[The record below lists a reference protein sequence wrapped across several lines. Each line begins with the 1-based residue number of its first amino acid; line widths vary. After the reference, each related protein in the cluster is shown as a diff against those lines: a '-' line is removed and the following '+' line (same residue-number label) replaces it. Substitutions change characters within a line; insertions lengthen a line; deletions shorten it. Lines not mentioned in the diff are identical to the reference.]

1 MIVTKFDKN
10 SSKEFIT
17 DLRTSVD
24 EYFKKNKKTRF
35 ANSNMVF
42 KTIFM
47 LALYIVPF
55 MLVMTQAV
63 TSPWIFWLMWAIMGV
78 GMAGIGLSVMHDAN
92 HGSYSN
98 NKFINKLLGITLN
111 FLGGSAKNWRIQ
123 HNRLHHTYTNVHDHD
138 PDVSPLGVLR
148 FTPDAPLK
156 KIHRYQYIYAWFFYG
171 LMTISWST
179 NKEFKQTKDFLKQGI
194 IKEKEYYQL
203 MLEMIFWKIVYYS
216 YIMLLPLYLLDIS
229 FGFWLLCF
237 FTLHFIAG
245 FILATIFQTAHVMP
259 DCDFP
264 KVNESGTI
272 ENNWAIHQLQTTSNY
287 APKSRLFSW
296 FVGGLN
302 YQIEHHLFPNIC
314 HVHYK
319 SISKIVKE
327 KTQKY
332 NLPYYCRKS
341 YLSAV
346 IDHGTMLKNLGR

>member
-1 MIVTKFDKN
+1 MTCDGFMDVPG
-10 SSKEFIT
+10 SVHFIAGFI
-17 DLRTSVD
+17 SVPG
-24 EYFKKNKKTRF
+24 
-35 ANSNMVF
+35 SVH
-42 KTIFM
+42 FM
-47 LALYIVPF
+47 AGF
-55 MLVMTQAV
+55 
-63 TSPWIFWLMWAIMGV
+63 MGV
-78 GMAGIGLSVMHDAN
+78 PGSVHFVAGFMGLPGPV
-92 HGSYSN
+92 
-98 NKFINKLLGITLN
+98 
-111 FLGGSAKNWRIQ
+111 
-123 HNRLHHTYTNVHDHD
+123 
-138 PDVSPLGVLR
+138 
-148 FTPDAPLK
+148 
-156 KIHRYQYIYAWFFYG
+156 
-171 LMTISWST
+171 
-179 NKEFKQTKDFLKQGI
+179 
-194 IKEKEYYQL
+194 
-203 MLEMIFWKIVYYS
+203 
-216 YIMLLPLYLLDIS
+216 
-229 FGFWLLCF
+229 
-237 FTLHFIAG
+237 HFIAG